1 MTAPNEQPIAATGAG
16 TAAATDANANGTV
29 ANAASNAVAPEVT
42 AVTSADTAA
51 APAAPA
57 FDPNGDTVLIAYDG
71 SDQARLAVEHAG
83 RFLSAKNAYILTVWE
98 PIHRQAARAAG
109 MSGMMQHDWSADAST
124 EPNDDDPAYTEAV
137 NVCQEGVELARQN
150 GFATEP
156 FLVESGTAIWSAIVD
171 AADELDVD
179 LIVTGTRA
187 LSGWKSLLQSSV
199 SDSIIKNAG
208 RPVLIV
214 PPASEDD

>member
-1 MTAPNEQPIAATGAG
+1 MSTEAE
-16 TAAATDANANGTV
+16 
-29 ANAASNAVAPEVT
+29 SH
-42 AVTSADTAA
+42 A
-51 APAAPA
+51 APAEELHATEFHA
-57 FDPNGDTVLIAYDG
+57 AEFNADGDTTLIAYDG
-71 SDQARLAVEHAG
+71 SDEARRAIEHAG

-109 MSGMMQHDWSADAST
+109 MSGMMQHDWSAENGNGEDPA
-124 EPNDDDPAYTEAV
+124 EDDPAYAEAV
-137 NVCQEGVELARQN
+137 TICAEGVDIARRS

-156 FLVESGTAIWSAIVD
+156 YLVESGSAIWSAIVD

-214 PPASEDD
+214 PPAEEEEA

>member
-1 MTAPNEQPIAATGAG
+1 MTEQAEQAQQAQHK
-16 TAAATDANANGTV
+16 
-29 ANAASNAVAPEVT
+29 
-42 AVTSADTAA
+42 
-51 APAAPA
+51 A
-57 FDPNGDTVLIAYDG
+57 FDASGDTVLIAYDG
-71 SDQARLAVEHAG
+71 SAEARGAVEHSG

-109 MSGMMQHDWSADAST
+109 MSGMMQHDWSNET
-124 EPNDDDPAYTEAV
+124 GEHPENDDPAYAEAV
-137 NVCQEGVELARQN
+137 NICNEGVDLAN
-150 GFATEP
+150 SHGFATEP

-187 LSGWKSLLQSSV
+187 LSGWKSFLQSSV

-214 PPASEDD
+214 PPIEDED

>member
-1 MTAPNEQPIAATGAG
+1 MSEQLDQHAT
-16 TAAATDANANGTV
+16 
-29 ANAASNAVAPEVT
+29 
-42 AVTSADTAA
+42 
-51 APAAPA
+51 A

-71 SDQARLAVEHAG
+71 SDEAKKAVEHAG

-109 MSGMMQHDWSADAST
+109 MSGMMQHDWSADNQADPT
-124 EPNDDDPAYTEAV
+124 GDDPAYAEAV
-137 NVCQEGVELARQN
+137 TICTEGVEIARQN
-150 GFATEP
+150 GFETEP

-214 PPASEDD
+214 PPAGEED

>member
-29 ANAASNAVAPEVT
+29 ANAAAPAVA
-42 AVTSADTAA
+42 ADTSADTAA
-51 APAAPA
+51 TPATPA

>member
-29 ANAASNAVAPEVT
+29 ANAVAPAVA
-42 AVTSADTAA
+42 ADAAADTAA
-51 APAAPA
+51 APATPA

>member
-1 MTAPNEQPIAATGAG
+1 MTGQNAQPADHSNDNTPRTYGADEVV
-16 TAAATDANANGTV
+16 TEAHANN
-29 ANAASNAVAPEVT
+29 
-42 AVTSADTAA
+42 A

-57 FDPNGDTVLIAYDG
+57 FDANGDTVLIAYDG
-71 SDQARLAVEHAG
+71 SDQARLAIEHAG

-137 NVCQEGVELARQN
+137 SVCQEGLDLARQN

-214 PPASEDD
+214 PPASEED